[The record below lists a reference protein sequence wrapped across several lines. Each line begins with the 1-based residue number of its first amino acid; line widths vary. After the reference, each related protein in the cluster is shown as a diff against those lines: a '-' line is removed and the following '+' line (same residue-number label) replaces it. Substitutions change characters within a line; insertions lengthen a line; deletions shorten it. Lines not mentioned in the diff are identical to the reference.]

1 MRCCGISCSAAR
13 NSTGRVSNSPS
24 FRRSNHVRVQ
34 AGWSYRHRPW
44 LANQCIVIGMRS
56 DPEPEHTIRN
66 IHTEGPVVIANAHG
80 AKTRDVLEIPRGV
93 GPARAT
99 PRSTART
106 QRTRDASKRSRLPVA
121 MLAQR
126 CLCQGVKLAGLRVS
140 GELIVPDR
148 GVEVDKPPPE
158 FGELGRGQR
167 LDVML

>member
-24 FRRSNHVRVQ
+24 FRRSHHVRVQ

-80 AKTRDVLEIPRGV
+80 AKTRDVLEMEGWMPRI
-93 GPARAT
+93 
-99 PRSTART
+99 
-106 QRTRDASKRSRLPVA
+106 
-121 MLAQR
+121 
-126 CLCQGVKLAGLRVS
+126 CLQEREILVREALDLH
-140 GELIVPDR
+140 
-148 GVEVDKPPPE
+148 
-158 FGELGRGQR
+158 GQR
-167 LDVML
+167 LVAPPELSGRVMRQSARDCPLRCWLSAASAKASSLPACASAVN